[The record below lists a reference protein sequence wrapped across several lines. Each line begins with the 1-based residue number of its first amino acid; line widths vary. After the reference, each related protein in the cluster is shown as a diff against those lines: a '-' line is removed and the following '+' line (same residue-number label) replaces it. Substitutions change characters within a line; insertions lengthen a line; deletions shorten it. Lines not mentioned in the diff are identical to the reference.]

1 MSWWA
6 TTRFVDGVS
15 ALPQGLRA
23 DCVVAVVNSYA
34 PPIWAGLEV
43 RTCPALRRTHLTVY
57 GAVDDERI
65 AEIREAIADALARGH
80 KVTFD
85 FESLTMVVRHALGE
99 LLALAEESTQP

>member
-1 MSWWA
+1 LA
-6 TTRFVDGVS
+6 
-15 ALPQGLRA
+15 QGLRA
-23 DCVVAVVNSYA
+23 DCVVVRVNSYA
-34 PPIWAGLEV
+34 PIWAGLEV

-65 AEIREAIADALARGH
+65 AEIREAIVTALARGH

-99 LLALAEESTQP
+99 LLALAEESRQP

>member
-1 MSWWA
+1 MVTFA
-6 TTRFVDGVS
+6 DGVS
-15 ALPQGLRA
+15 VLAQGLSA

-34 PPIWAGLEV
+34 PIWAGLEV